1 MIDFHERLKTLIKNS
16 DYDYKS
22 LSLEIGQGER
32 YISNLLS
39 TKSDPGFTSVIKIC
53 ASLGVTPNQIAGL
66 NDQLS
71 LVNDDIDNRIVSA
84 HAERILT
91 SVTREAHRKL
101 SKRGTGPLID
111 DVLTWWHQQHGVLSN
126 FDRLSE
132 HVDLYHAPDADA
144 RLPQPYMVGEQ
155 SLARVSF
162 GVKSAEHLGYLFTT
176 FDHDLTEQVKMAH
189 VETIK
194 GDPQLSIQEIEV
206 NLPNHSFPLRFNYK
220 RLLLPVRD
228 LQGNQYI
235 LNYSQALE

>member
-1 MIDFHERLKTLIKNS
+1 MDFHERLRQLIKNS

-53 ASLGVTPNQIAGL
+53 AALGVTPNQIAGL
-66 NDQLS
+66 NDQLR
-71 LVNDDIDNRIVSA
+71 LVNDDIDTRIVSA

-101 SKRGTGPLID
+101 SARGTGPLID
-111 DVLTWWHQQHGVLSN
+111 DVLTWWHQQHGMLSN

-132 HVDLYHAPDADA
+132 HVDLYHAPDEDHH
-144 RLPQPYMVGEQ
+144 LPQPFMVGEQ

-162 GVKSAEHLGYLFTT
+162 GIKSAEHLGYLFTT
-176 FDHDLTEQVKMAH
+176 FDQNLTQQVRMAH
-189 VETIK
+189 VEASK

-228 LQGNQYI
+228 TQGHRYV